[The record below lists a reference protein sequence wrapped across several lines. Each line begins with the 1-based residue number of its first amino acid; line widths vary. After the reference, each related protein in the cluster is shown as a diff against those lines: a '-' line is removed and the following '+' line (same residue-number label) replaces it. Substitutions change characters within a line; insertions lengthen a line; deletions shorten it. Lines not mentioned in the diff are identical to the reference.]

1 MAHEVWQTA
10 VCPVLTVTGLV
21 TLPKLSV
28 IRTLLFDAK
37 MWQQAFSQLRARLVL
52 AWPQLKTLLQQLSWR
67 RLLVIGAAI
76 YLLAPLL
83 PMPWWQLQ
91 LATQG
96 QASAKT
102 SMTKLIDFYQQH
114 GEAMLPALSAQLQ
127 LDQLS
132 ALAARYEAEQAD
144 FSAQS
149 RDKHWAEATEFLIQ
163 HLAANQAGEP
173 LALAEVECRN
183 TLCRLEITTDVGL
196 TPQIQQRVLKL
207 ASSLKTADLE
217 FQDLTP
223 GRTELVLLFKSSK
236 ALKLG
241 FFAQRQL
248 NPPQKAIWQDS
259 IKHWLYPVPAE
270 NESASAEA
278 KP

>member
-1 MAHEVWQTA
+1 MAHEVWQTT
-10 VCPVLTVTGLV
+10 VCSMLTVTGLV

-28 IRTLLFDAK
+28 IRNLLLDAK
-37 MWQQAFSQLRARLVL
+37 MWQQTYRQLRARLVL
-52 AWPQLKTLLQQLSWR
+52 ARPQLKTLLQELSWR
-67 RLLVIGAAI
+67 RLLLIGAAI
-76 YLLAPLL
+76 YSLAPVL
-83 PMPWWQLQ
+83 PTPWWQLQ
-91 LATQG
+91 LATQN
-96 QASAKT
+96 QTAANPPL
-102 SMTKLIDFYQQH
+102 TKLTDFYQQH

-127 LDQLS
+127 LDQL
-132 ALAARYEAEQAD
+132 ARLAARYEAEQAE

-183 TLCRLEITTDVGL
+183 TLCRLEITTDAGL

-207 ASSLKTADLE
+207 AGSLKTADLE

-248 NPPQKAIWQDS
+248 NPPEKALWQQS

-270 NESASAEA
+270 TANASAEA